1 MFAYTTVQI
10 INIISNALV
19 LVVIVDILLG
29 YFLSPVHPLR
39 SALDKIVQPMLNP
52 IRKIVPLV
60 GGLDFSPLILVMLIQ
75 VVTYLVRIL
84 IYSL

>member
-1 MFAYTTVQI
+1 MFAYTTIQI

-19 LVVIVDILLG
+19 LVVIIDIILG

-39 SALDKIVQPMLNP
+39 SALDKIVQPMLNQ
-52 IRKIVPLV
+52 IRKFIPFV
-60 GGLDFSPLILVMLIQ
+60 GGLDFSPLILVVLIQ
-75 VVTYLVRIL
+75 VVTYLLRIL